1 MKKIIMCF
9 VLIFAMLP
17 ISAFA
22 ASADLFNF
30 ESVKKNEGNE
40 TEPFTDVPTDAW
52 YSESVNAGYAYGIL
66 TGYEGAFTPDD
77 TLSGAEAVTIAAK
90 INAIYLYG
98 AEYESVLNQF
108 NTADSE
114 WYDKYLSY
122 CKEHSLLGDEFDAA
136 MLRPLNRAE
145 MVHVWYKVIGDLP
158 QDANKVIS
166 LPDVNSSVAY
176 SSQIEAFYSAGIIRG
191 GDTIGTFKPY
201 DTISRAEAAS
211 IFINLIEPVRRST
224 GRTYEKPLDFT
235 VYTSN
240 KPLWWGEAE
249 MYGLY
254 TINGEYYLPL
264 ELFKLYGNESYGNDI
279 IQYSDG
285 SPMYFSWA
293 LSTGDSSSSYSPRA
307 LPQYTVLPPNE
318 KAVGT
323 AQQTTYVLK
332 APSYE
337 YEDITGAIMTLGDRY
352 PMVRLSALSKYVDVA
367 VDSTGVYVTSEK
379 VRLNY
384 GDAPSREADKI
395 GEMAQANIKD
405 NVRDTLRSFHDALVN
420 LLTYSYDAN
429 EITSSY
435 NWYNNRTLDVG
446 MGVCEDYTRAFYEM
460 CVRAGIPCFYQGGW
474 AKGAHAWNAVYLD
487 GAWQYIDVTW
497 DDPQGTS
504 PTLRWDYFL
513 IDGNA
518 LMKDHFWAGLD
529 YSIKESYN
537 PAWEDIDPMNIKT
550 EDEFR
555 KCLLVQLYHRVT
567 PIKLK
572 GKYGGIEVAQ
582 MATGWGG
589 MSCKSENGYWVIN
602 VQYY

>member
-17 ISAFA
+17 MSVFA
-22 ASADLFNF
+22 TN
-30 ESVKKNEGNE
+30 V
-40 TEPFTDVPTDAW
+40 
-52 YSESVNAGYAYGIL
+52 
-66 TGYEGAFTPDD
+66 
-77 TLSGAEAVTIAAK
+77 
-90 INAIYLYG
+90 
-98 AEYESVLNQF
+98 
-108 NTADSE
+108 
-114 WYDKYLSY
+114 
-122 CKEHSLLGDEFDAA
+122 
-136 MLRPLNRAE
+136 
-145 MVHVWYKVIGDLP
+145 
-158 QDANKVIS
+158 
-166 LPDVNSSVAY
+166 
-176 SSQIEAFYSAGIIRG
+176 
-191 GDTIGTFKPY
+191 
-201 DTISRAEAAS
+201 
-211 IFINLIEPVRRST
+211 

-235 VYTSN
+235 VYTSD
-240 KPLWWGEAE
+240 KPLWWGKVEI
-249 MYGLY
+249 YGLY

-264 ELFKLYGNESYGNDI
+264 ELFNLYGNESYGNDI

-285 SPMYFSWA
+285 SPIYFSWA
-293 LSTGDSSSSYSPRA
+293 LNTGDSSSLYSPRA
-307 LPQYTVLPPNE
+307 LPQYTVWPPDG

-332 APSYE
+332 APGYGD
-337 YEDITGAIMTLGDRY
+337 EDIADAIMTLSDRY
-352 PMVRLSALSKYVDVA
+352 PMVKVSALSKYVDIA

-405 NVRDTLRSFHDALVN
+405 NDRDTLRSFHDALVN
-420 LLTYSYDAN
+420 LLTYSYNAN
-429 EITSSY
+429 EKTSSY

-446 MGVCEDYTRAFYEM
+446 MGVCEDYTRVFYEM

-529 YSIKESYN
+529 YSIKEPYN
-537 PAWEDIDPMNIKT
+537 SAWENIDPMNIKT

-582 MATGWGG
+582 MAKGWGG
-589 MSCKSENGYWVIN
+589 MNCTSENGYWVIN